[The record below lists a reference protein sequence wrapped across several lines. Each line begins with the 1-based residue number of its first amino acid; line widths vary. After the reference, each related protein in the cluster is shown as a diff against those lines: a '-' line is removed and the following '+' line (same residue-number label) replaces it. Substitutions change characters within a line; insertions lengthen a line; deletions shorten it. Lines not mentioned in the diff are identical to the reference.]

1 MARPAFVVE
10 LQAYL
15 GLRRK
20 ARSVSITIDAGRLLI
35 QLNVSDA
42 ELAKRRQA
50 WTPRAPRYTR
60 GVLAKYAKLVSSAG
74 RGAVTD

>member
-1 MARPAFVVE
+1 ME

-20 ARSVSITIDAGRLLI
+20 PTSDSITIDAGRLLI

-50 WTPRAPRYTR
+50 
-60 GVLAKYAKLVSSAG
+60 
-74 RGAVTD
+74 